1 MQFVSFIFIV
11 FVIFVLC
18 CYYVC
23 PVNWRKIVLFTANM
37 VFYYTY
43 GIKGIAILSIMII
56 VSYFAGNILDKK
68 KNRAILFSALI
79 MIIIPLLVLN
89 YGEVFT
95 GRDIS
100 FIHPVGLSFFTFK
113 MISYII
119 ENYKGSLNVQYTL
132 LDYAVYIS
140 FFPTITSGPIDRPE
154 RILKQIQIRHKFD
167 EDSFLQGFLY
177 VLWGYFQKMILADR
191 LAIIVNAVYADSIQ
205 YAGVPMI
212 LTSIF
217 YTLQIYFDFAGYTY
231 IALGIA
237 RMLGYT
243 CQINFR
249 QPYFSTSI
257 KEFWQRWHISLSTWL
272 RDYIYIPLGG
282 NRKGTYRKYVN
293 ILITFLVSGFWHGV
307 GLNYVIWGL
316 IHGVYQIVG
325 ACTESWRNSIGQ
337 ILGKFR
343 RYGQVAVT
351 FLLVNIAWVFFR
363 STDGFIAAINRL
375 YLMFNF
381 TQGNE
386 QLRLTWLVDCGVTKT
401 EMFVMLI
408 AFLIVFVVDVCIYR
422 EKDIC
427 RWILSCWFPIRIMIF
442 YILIFAV
449 LLFGIY
455 GPGYDAGSF
464 IYFQF

>member
-1 MQFVSFIFIV
+1 
-11 FVIFVLC
+11 
-18 CYYVC
+18 
-23 PVNWRKIVLFTANM
+23 
-37 VFYYTY
+37 
-43 GIKGIAILSIMII
+43 
-56 VSYFAGNILDKK
+56 
-68 KNRAILFSALI
+68 
-79 MIIIPLLVLN
+79 
-89 YGEVFT
+89 
-95 GRDIS
+95 
-100 FIHPVGLSFFTFK
+100 
-113 MISYII
+113 
-119 ENYKGSLNVQYTL
+119 
-132 LDYAVYIS
+132 
-140 FFPTITSGPIDRPE
+140 
-154 RILKQIQIRHKFD
+154 
-167 EDSFLQGFLY
+167 
-177 VLWGYFQKMILADR
+177 MILADR